1 MLFFRHLF
9 PQLIRQASKLGFPI
23 KQLLGISQNLR
34 HGAVIGQPS
43 FHSQS
48 LFFQLIETNI
58 VLFKSFGRTLELA
71 LLIVGIVIKCGVN
84 VLYITLGVLYAVF
97 LCPFTFVNISALL
110 TAKIG
115 IVDSV
120 FDNELTADR
129 TICNYTVSLFE
140 HININA

>member
-1 MLFFRHLF
+1 MK
-9 PQLIRQASKLGFPI
+9 LIRQTSKLRFPI
-23 KQLLGISQNLR
+23 KQLLGISQYLR
-34 HGAVIGQPS
+34 HGAVIRQPS

-97 LCPFTFVNISALL
+97 LCPFTFVNISAFPA
-110 TAKIG
+110 AKIG
-115 IVDSV
+115 IIGLILD
-120 FDNELTADR
+120 DELTADG
-129 TICNYTVSLFE
+129 TICNYTVSLLE
-140 HININA
+140 HININAKNGEK